1 MEIQYKYC
9 LYLQNGRIFLPIDFY
24 ALVKGSLETY
34 HYAEKLKHLRMCNLR
49 LLVSSCYLQIS

>member
-1 MEIQYKYC
+1 MAE
-9 LYLQNGRIFLPIDFY
+9 IFLPIDFY